1 MNFTK
6 QDITKLA
13 QKLAEVS
20 VKDTQFKP
28 VDNVNDID
36 KVPVID
42 KAGKNRLAA
51 LKLFSDKVLAG
62 IDLSKIKISI
72 EGSTS
77 NNLAS
82 LLTELFSKLGNT
94 EPPEDPENPEN
105 PETPGNNP
113 PVVISADTIEYLS
126 NSLPGVTSVE
136 GALNALLVL
145 LNNLRDEVEHVEVP
159 VINYVLDNM
168 LGISVMEAD
177 MPASVYYPN
186 TKNTPAKYK
195 GKIVRF
201 DRVLNQDTD
210 NYDIVETICDPD
222 VCAIYFN
229 VADESFYRYVGGSA
243 PWSKIS
249 TSSSTPPPTTPTG
262 FTLLVG
268 DDSVIISAAPG
279 SSSFTVTDD
288 EIIIQQ

>member
-20 VKDTQFKP
+20 VKDTQFKTVGSVKE
-28 VDNVNDID
+28 VDKIPILDTS
-36 KVPVID
+36 
-42 KAGKNRLAA
+42 GKNKVVSLADIVKDIISKIDLTKIEVNVEGAEADNLAA
-51 LKLFSDKVLAG
+51 LLSELYRLA
-62 IDLSKIKISI
+62 K
-72 EGSTS
+72 EGGGGGGGGGGGDGVGASEVGYS
-77 NNLAS
+77 NPNLVS
-82 LLTELFSKLGNT
+82 
-94 EPPEDPENPEN
+94 
-105 PETPGNNP
+105 
-113 PVVISADTIEYLS
+113 
-126 NSLPGVTSVE
+126 VTSVE
-136 GALNALLVL
+136 GALNAILELINRL
-145 LNNLRDEVEHVEVP
+145 QAGESSVP
-159 VINYVLDNM
+159 VVNYVLDNM
-168 LGISVMEAD
+168 LGTSVMEAD

-186 TKNTPAKYK
+186 AKNIPAKYK
-195 GKIVRF
+195 GKVVRF

-229 VADESFYRYVGGSA
+229 GADESFYRYVGGAA

-249 TSSSTPPPTTPTG
+249 TSSSTPPPTAPTG